1 MAQAV
6 GRMAVLLGD
15 SLVAVQVQVQVQVLL
30 TKKVLR
36 LRKWIRLA
44 CKGRTV

>member
-15 SLVAVQVQVQVQVLL
+15 SLVAVQVQVLL